1 MEVLF
6 EAQKIQ
12 NAVEKA
18 NRTVKEEE
26 HLTSDQVVRIVQA
39 VTTRCQ
45 ELNRAAGVEEI
56 QDMVEEEIMRHQA
69 YKVANHYITYR
80 YKRQL
85 VRK

>member
-1 MEVLF
+1 MNIIKRSGMEVLF

-26 HLTSDQVVRIVQA
+26 HLTSDQIVRIVQA

-45 ELNRAAGVEEI
+45 ELNRAAGVEET
-56 QDMVEEEIMRHQA
+56 DGRTDRA
-69 YKVANHYITYR
+69 TLSSNYN
-80 YKRQL
+80 L
-85 VRK
+85 PLN